1 MGNRIMNKKDTSN
14 HKAVPTTLCALSYN
28 DIYDD
33 YDSVDVHLILGGIPT
48 VSVVHH
54 VAKLQFRVAYILGN
68 TEEQIRI
75 IREFCPYLPQKMR
88 LKVSKF
94 IKEHYNQVSFIES
107 STCFYLYALV
117 LQNFQQFDAS
127 DTELNLCQDEYEAV
141 FKALLYC
148 NQRWTDEQMDGL
160 SNPSDL
166 TEISV
171 RVDLPIVEFKYHK
184 DFKAQ
189 VYKAIQF
196 FKFAE
201 SDNYYKTILP
211 YFYNDNN
218 VKKWEEYIGLIIS
231 FYESTFGSHI
241 VTIDS
246 KYADVIKFFDQFII
260 NIDDCTNLWTDYNAI
275 TYFRNHFLLKLKAD
289 TYLII
294 NPNLLVDKIYQGLKF
309 MFADTIRLHSLPNKK
324 GKPFKGENLIPDFL
338 SQLGE
343 DFSESH
349 LMYKLF
355 QQIFNG
361 QASVMYTGE
370 ELKSKGI
377 QAEPDLYMRI
387 DNVLYLVEHKDLSLG
402 DKYRYS
408 HDYSNIIRPAI
419 CERICMYTEKKH
431 KGFGQLLYSME
442 NIFKN
447 GVMDSIDPDVQNVQM
462 VVPIIVTTDRAF
474 SCIGVQRVLIEEGIR
489 MMDMHSI
496 GKKIFISQP
505 IVVDYDILVA
515 CGYRLQ
521 QGLVNLYEMID
532 RYLKSNYFNL
542 SPFNTFVM
550 DYYLKQNKFGEQDV
564 IFVTD
569 GLFDNSSEK
578 SIVS

>member
-1 MGNRIMNKKDTSN
+1 MNKKDTSN

-107 STCFYLYALV
+107 STCFYLYALA

-521 QGLVNLYEMID
+521 
-532 RYLKSNYFNL
+532 RNYSAPL
-542 SPFNTFVM
+542 WA
-550 DYYLKQNKFGEQDV
+550 
-564 IFVTD
+564 
-569 GLFDNSSEK
+569 
-578 SIVS
+578 

>member
-1 MGNRIMNKKDTSN
+1 MGNRIMNKKETSN
-14 HKAVPTTLCALSYN
+14 HKAIPTTLCALSYN

-33 YDSVDVHLILGGIPT
+33 YDSVNVHLILGGIPT

-75 IREFCPYLPQKMR
+75 IREFCPYLPQKER

-107 STCFYLYALV
+107 STCFYLYALA
-117 LQNFQQFDAS
+117 LQNFQQYDAS

-218 VKKWEEYIGLIIS
+218 VKNWEEYIELIIS

-260 NIDDCTNLWTDYNAI
+260 NIHDCTNLWTDYNAI

-309 MFADTIRLHSLPNKK
+309 MFAETIRLHSLPNKK
-324 GKPFKGENLIPDFL
+324 GKPFKGGNLIPDFL

-349 LMYKLF
+349 LMYRLF

-361 QASVMYTGE
+361 LASVMYTGE

-387 DNVLYLVEHKDLSLG
+387 GNVLYLVEHKDLSLG

-447 GVMDSIDPDVQNVQM
+447 GVMDSIDPDVQNVQI

-474 SCIGVQRVLIEEGIR
+474 SCIGVQRVLIEEGIG

-521 QGLVNLYEMID
+521 QGIVNLYEIID
-532 RYLKSNYFNL
+532 RYLKSNHFNL

-550 DYYLKQNKFGEQDV
+550 DYYLKQNKFREQDV
-564 IFVTD
+564 MFVTN
-569 GLFDNSSEK
+569 GLFDKISK
-578 SIVS
+578 RSIVY

>member
-1 MGNRIMNKKDTSN
+1 MNKKDTSN